1 MTGNLDEFRRSVLL
15 PPAVGLQFR
24 SPLVLYSGGGTSC
37 LLVVSSYLETTI
49 LYYTILYCKFLRFL
63 DLRTMV
69 CHLKRRW
76 TQVQFLDGFGSE

>member
-49 LYYTILYCKFLRFL
+49 LYYTILQVLAFLGFKNYGLSSQAPVDAGSVFGWFRF
-63 DLRTMV
+63 
-69 CHLKRRW
+69 
-76 TQVQFLDGFGSE
+76 